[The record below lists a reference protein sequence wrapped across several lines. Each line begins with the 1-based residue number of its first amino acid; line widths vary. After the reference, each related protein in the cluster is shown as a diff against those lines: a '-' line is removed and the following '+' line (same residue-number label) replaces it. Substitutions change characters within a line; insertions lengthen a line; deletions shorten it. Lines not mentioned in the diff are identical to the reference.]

1 LEIKQS
7 KMDSTVITAEEA
19 KSIEELE
26 NRLDLIE
33 DRLDKTSKLLDKVL
47 EVLYGSKTKVH

>member
-1 LEIKQS
+1 
-7 KMDSTVITAEEA
+7 MDSTVITAEEA

-26 NRLDLIE
+26 NRLDHIE

-47 EVLYGSKTKVH
+47 EVLYGSKTKVY